1 MALGLEVLRSVSPFP
16 APFPCAYQSS
26 MFVLNV
32 AVYLR
37 RFWKVRSMRVRADAH
52 VRVDAGS
59 EDWKAH
65 AGYMNARE
73 KFQGLV
79 SSGSLIFGEIP
90 AAGKE
95 GAHPTGG
102 RRACPR
108 PPQRH
113 RRVSVQNPFRSGT
126 ARPLQCASCVM
137 GTGGGSAFPPVRTWG
152 EDAPSHCVTGRPGA
166 RRCARGGRR
175 VAGGKSARTAVSRG
189 PTCAFLWNDLQF
201 KTTPRAFALRSVSGV
216 RTLAPLTSPPGLSQG

>member
-1 MALGLEVLRSVSPFP
+1 
-16 APFPCAYQSS
+16 
-26 MFVLNV
+26 
-32 AVYLR
+32 
-37 RFWKVRSMRVRADAH
+37 MRVRADAH

-126 ARPLQCASCVM
+126 ARPLQCASRVM
-137 GTGGGSAFPPVRTWG
+137 GTGGGSAFPPCERGERTRRATASRG
-152 EDAPSHCVTGRPGA
+152 DQGRVVA
-166 RRCARGGRR
+166 R
-175 VAGGKSARTAVSRG
+175 VAAAVWRAESPLEPQSPEDRPVHFSGMIFSLKQLRALSLFGLCQECGPSR
-189 PTCAFLWNDLQF
+189 
-201 KTTPRAFALRSVSGV
+201 R
-216 RTLAPLTSPPGLSQG
+216 